1 MAVGCGTSATPPS
14 GPAAV
19 QVTVTR
25 DFGAD
30 GLVHARAAPSQSAMN
45 ALRRN
50 ADVSTAYGGRFVS
63 SINGIAGNTGNG
75 WDWFYFINGIEAN
88 RGATDYTLH
97 PGDHEWWDYRYW
109 ASYIH
114 VPVAIG
120 AWPEPF
126 VHGFKGTQPR
136 VRVSGLKCSNQL
148 AGALKTA
155 GARLTSGQ
163 TDFNVQ
169 VQELS
174 AVEPALTPA
183 EAQAQGLTVWVQNG
197 FVTAYRGRSGA
208 SAVAGAHAVIVA
220 YQPGDVTGGSATLL
234 VAGADQASA
243 CAAAHTLATDPSAI
257 RSTYAVAM
265 DANGHVLA
273 RGGQS

>member
-1 MAVGCGTSATPPS
+1 
-14 GPAAV
+14 
-19 QVTVTR
+19 
-25 DFGAD
+25 
-30 GLVHARAAPSQSAMN
+30 MN

-126 VHGFKGTQPR
+126 VHGFQRHPATRACERSEVLQP
-136 VRVSGLKCSNQL
+136 
-148 AGALKTA
+148 A
-155 GARLTSGQ
+155 
-163 TDFNVQ
+163 
-169 VQELS
+169 
-174 AVEPALTPA
+174 
-183 EAQAQGLTVWVQNG
+183 
-197 FVTAYRGRSGA
+197 GRSLKNGRR
-208 SAVAGAHAVIVA
+208 
-220 YQPGDVTGGSATLL
+220 T
-234 VAGADQASA
+234 ADKWS
-243 CAAAHTLATDPSAI
+243 D
-257 RSTYAVAM
+257 RF
-265 DANGHVLA
+265 
-273 RGGQS
+273 